1 MALRNSRLRYG
12 TVAVTLHWLIAV
24 AIICMI
30 GFGYYLSTLPITD
43 PSLYRLVQIHKSI
56 GLTIL
61 VLSLLRIAWRL
72 ANPVPPLPDTLGKP
86 MKVLAR
92 ATHILLYVLIV
103 AIPFSGWAMVSAS
116 PLGIPTMWFGL
127 FQWPHIAPLA
137 HLPFDQK
144 DAKEEAIH
152 TVHAWLAYGTA
163 VLLVLHVGAALL
175 HHYIMKD
182 DTLRRM
188 WPGTRLKVET

>member
-12 TVAVTLHWLIAV
+12 TVAVTLHWLIAI

-43 PSLYRLVQIHKSI
+43 PSLYGLVQIHKSI

-72 ANPVPPLPDTLGKP
+72 VNPVPPLPDTLGKP

-103 AIPFSGWAMVSAS
+103 AIPFSGRAMVSAS
-116 PLGIPTMWFGL
+116 PHGIPTMWFGL